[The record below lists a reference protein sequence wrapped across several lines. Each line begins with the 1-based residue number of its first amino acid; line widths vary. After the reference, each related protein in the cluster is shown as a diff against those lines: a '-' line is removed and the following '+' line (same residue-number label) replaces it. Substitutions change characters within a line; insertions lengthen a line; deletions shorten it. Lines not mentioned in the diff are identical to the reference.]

1 MPQPMDSDLEPCQTT
16 DGGFTNASDWGDSVT
31 SDGAGGVKQRPIRFD
46 PSVITDWY
54 HRIGPSGDAQAP
66 VPGVPRCSRHLPV
79 RPFVLRR
86 VDNDIGDTPGLGDLD
101 SEEDREEIYI
111 GDDEQEEYLT
121 NLGFLSVQPLEE
133 DNWSEFLF
141 DAIVSFFTWWPA
153 GWDKYDKFWTFQ
165 ERVIEDGKRVRN
177 RIIWESTR
185 DCSTMMPPGPWKQWV
200 KFNPKDIALFADLIR
215 QDIRE
220 ACKEDQ
226 SPARKPWE
234 YKRGSDDSD
243 SEDNG
248 DVTDSGNG
256 SDDGGKSDGSYDSEE
271 GWAEFTPEE
280 RERLLEEEWEY
291 HQASVKEA
299 SELREAYWVTP
310 VISTAR
316 VIWEFQHRGYS
327 EDEID
332 ERLVE
337 MHLCPIRDV

>member
-54 HRIGPSGDAQAP
+54 HRLGPRETRKRLYQVCPDARATFQFDPSCYEEWIMTSGI
-66 VPGVPRCSRHLPV
+66 H
-79 RPFVLRR
+79 R
-86 VDNDIGDTPGLGDLD
+86 VWETPDLD

-185 DCSTMMPPGPWKQWV
+185 DCLTMMPPGPWKQWV
-200 KFNPKDIALFADLIR
+200 KFNPKDMALFADLIR

-243 SEDNG
+243 SEDDG

-256 SDDGGKSDGSYDSEE
+256 SDDGGESDGSYDSEE
-271 GWAEFTPEE
+271 GW
-280 RERLLEEEWEY
+280 
-291 HQASVKEA
+291 
-299 SELREAYWVTP
+299 EL
-310 VISTAR
+310 
-316 VIWEFQHRGYS
+316 
-327 EDEID
+327 
-332 ERLVE
+332 
-337 MHLCPIRDV
+337 